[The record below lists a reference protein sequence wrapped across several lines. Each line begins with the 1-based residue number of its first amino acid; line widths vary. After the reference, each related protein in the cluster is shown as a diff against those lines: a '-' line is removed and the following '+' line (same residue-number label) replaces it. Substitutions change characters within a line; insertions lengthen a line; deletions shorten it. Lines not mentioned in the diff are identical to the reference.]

1 MCAAASA
8 VPPWRSPKGPGLPG
22 GVSVY
27 SPRPVPSPCCPTH
40 GGSPTGPPSHP
51 ESQQMAP
58 CARRWRRPE
67 PGTGGGGKP
76 GGDREGPGKGCTG
89 QRWDVLVHAG
99 LGRSMLGCAGPFWA
113 VLGCA
118 LLSWSMQDHAGLC
131 WEELDCI
138 GLGGAGS

>member
-8 VPPWRSPKGPGLPG
+8 VPPWRSPTGPGLPG

-27 SPRPVPSPCCPTH
+27 SPRPVPSPRCPTH

-67 PGTGGGGKP
+67 PGTGGVGSRGGT
-76 GGDREGPGKGCTG
+76 GRDRGRAVLGSAGICWFMRGWADPC
-89 QRWDVLVHAG
+89 WAVLVHSG
-99 LGRSMLGCAGPFWA
+99 LYWA
-113 VLGCA
+113 VLC
-118 LLSWSMQDHAGLC
+118 
-131 WEELDCI
+131 
-138 GLGGAGS
+138 